1 MELANL
7 LAKTGLT
14 GHEAR
19 LYALLLGGQSYTGY
33 EAAKATGISR
43 SNVYL
48 ALEGLADKGGAYRIE
63 GEAAR
68 YTAVPIEE
76 YLRNI
81 ARDFT
86 ALLANIR
93 RLAPHPLQPPESYV
107 TITGDDKIRH
117 KMCNM
122 LDGAQQR
129 VYLSMAL
136 PIVQSLIH
144 PLGQA
149 VARGLKVVITTDA
162 PFALEGAQV
171 YHTQKPPAQVRLI
184 ADSQQVL
191 TGTLRT
197 QTQEAVC
204 LFTANQ
210 TIVTLFKE
218 ALRSE
223 IELIQLKQIPLKTD
237 ITERGTQPT

>member
-1 MELANL
+1 MEITDL

-19 LYALLLGGQSYTGY
+19 LYALMLDGQSYTGY

-43 SNVYL
+43 SNVYH
-48 ALEGLADKGGAYRIE
+48 ALDALVDKGGAYRID

-68 YTAVPIEE
+68 YIAVPIEE
-76 YLRNI
+76 YLANI
-81 ARDFT
+81 ARDFS
-86 ALLANIR
+86 ALLAHIR
-93 RLAPHPLQPPESYV
+93 HLAPLPMQPPEAYI
-107 TITGDDKIRH
+107 TITGDDKIHH
-117 KMCNM
+117 KMHNM
-122 LDGAQQR
+122 IDGAQQR
-129 VYLSMAL
+129 IYLSMGL
-136 PIVQSLIH
+136 PIVHSLH
-144 PLGQA
+144 DALGHA
-149 VARGLKVVITTDA
+149 LHRGLKLVVITDA
-162 PFALEGAQV
+162 PYRLEGAQV
-171 YHTQKPPAQVRLI
+171 YHTRKPGAQVRLI

-197 QTQEAVC
+197 ESQQAAC

-223 IELIQLKQIPLKTD
+223 IELIQLKG
-237 ITERGTQPT
+237 EPT